1 MRARPAGL
9 SHRRKTLRAASLL
22 GSPHIEAM
30 RGRGRDDAAKGLV
43 MKWSAIRNWAL
54 TVTAAAG
61 LVGTA
66 GALAERM
73 LERARDDPRRQVPAE
88 PEHGAQP
95 AAELAR
101 VAHATQPA
109 TPSAAAVT
117 ADDAR
122 QAAAVRRYIP
132 LVVPGLAILLLVC
145 IVAIW
150 HMAL

>member
-1 MRARPAGL
+1 
-9 SHRRKTLRAASLL
+9 
-22 GSPHIEAM
+22 
-30 RGRGRDDAAKGLV
+30 

-54 TVTAAAG
+54 TVIAAAG
-61 LVGTA
+61 LTGTT

-88 PEHGAQP
+88 PDRAVQP

-101 VAHATQPA
+101 VAQGGQPA
-109 TPSAAAVT
+109 ARSTAAVA
-117 ADDAR
+117 ADETR
-122 QAAAVRRYIP
+122 HAAAVRRYIP
-132 LVVPGLAILLLVC
+132 LVVPGLAVLLLVC